1 VSNFVIRSA
10 TPTDIP
16 ALWQLIQALAD
27 YEHLSHAVTGT
38 PEQLAEHLFGARPYA
53 EVLVAEVA
61 GQVVGQA
68 LFFYSYSTFLTQP
81 GIYLEDLFVLPEHRG
96 AGLGKALLLAV
107 ADLAVARGCGRFE
120 WSVLDW
126 NESAIGFY
134 QKMGA
139 VVLPDWRICRV
150 DRERLLKMGESVGSN
165 C

>member
-1 VSNFVIRSA
+1 MSSFVIRSA

-16 ALWQLIQALAD
+16 ALWQLIQALAA
-27 YEHLSHAVTGT
+27 YEHLSQAVTGT
-38 PEQLAEHLFGARPYA
+38 PEQLAEHLFGPHCYA

-68 LFFYSYSTFLTQP
+68 LFFHSYSTFLTQP

-96 AGLGKALLLAV
+96 AGIGKALLLAV
-107 ADLAVARGCGRFE
+107 AGLALARGCGRFG

-150 DRERLLKMGESVGSN
+150 DQAALLKMKAG
-165 C
+165 

>member
-1 VSNFVIRSA
+1 MVGLVANFVVRSA

-16 ALWQLIQALAD
+16 ALWQLIQALAE
-27 YEHLSHAVTGT
+27 YEHLSQAVTGT
-38 PEQLAEHLFGARPYA
+38 PEQLAEHLFGSRPYA

-68 LFFYSYSTFLTQP
+68 LFFHNYSTFLTQP

-96 AGLGKALLLAV
+96 AGIGKALLLAV
-107 ADLAVARGCGRFE
+107 AGLALARGCGRFE

-150 DRERLLKMGESVGSN
+150 DQGTLLKMKAG
-165 C
+165 

>member
-1 VSNFVIRSA
+1 MSSFLIRSA
-10 TPTDIP
+10 TPADIP

-27 YEHLSHAVTGT
+27 YEQLSHAVTGT

-68 LFFYSYSTFLTQP
+68 LFFHNYSTFLTLP
-81 GIYLEDLFVLPEHRG
+81 GLYLEDLFVLPEQRG
-96 AGLGKALLLAV
+96 IGIGKALLLAV
-107 ADLAVARGCGRFE
+107 AALANQRGCGRFE

-139 VVLPDWRICRV
+139 EVLPDWRICRM
-150 DRERLLKMGESVGSN
+150 DQGTLLKIKAS
-165 C
+165 

>member
-1 VSNFVIRSA
+1 MVGLVANFVVRSA
-10 TPTDIP
+10 VPADTP
-16 ALWQLIQALAD
+16 ALWQLIQALAA

-38 PEQLAEHLFGARPYA
+38 PEQLAEHLFGPRPYA

-68 LFFYSYSTFLTQP
+68 LFFHNYSTFLTQP
-81 GIYLEDLFVLPEHRG
+81 GLYLEDLFVLPEHRG
-96 AGLGKALLLAV
+96 AGIGKALLLAV
-107 ADLAVARGCGRFE
+107 AGLAIARGCGRFE

-150 DRERLLKMGESVGSN
+150 DQGTLLKMKAS
-165 C
+165 